1 MKRAQVIFIPA
12 PGVGHLVSTV
22 EVSKLLI
29 SRDDRIS
36 ISILILNLS
45 SDSSTDAVTQ
55 NLKKD
60 VPDRIAFVDI
70 PALDE
75 KIVTGL
81 QSKGYLNFLMSFLE
95 IQKAQVRDA
104 VVSILSRSESS
115 KLAGFVLDFFCT
127 PMIDVAIEYNVPAY
141 VFFTSAA
148 ASLGLMFFSQSL
160 KDDENQE
167 IYEYKDSDAE
177 LSIPGF
183 SNPVPAKVLPSAML
197 SKDGSDIITSISR
210 RLRETKAIVVNTVLE
225 LEAHSLKSLVE
236 DKNTPLMYH
245 VGPIIKLTNSEST
258 SQGQKSNEPIISWLD
273 SQPPSS
279 VVFLCFGSMGS
290 FDPEQVTEIACALEL
305 SGKRFLWCLR
315 RPSQEKETG
324 TLPKDYENYK
334 EVLPEGFLER
344 TAEIGKV
351 IGWAP
356 QVTILSHPSVGGFVS
371 HCGWNSILESIWC
384 GVPVA
389 AWPMYAEQQLNAFKL
404 VKELGLAVEI
414 KIDYRK
420 DNNVGPNVL
429 VKAEEI
435 ERGVRCL
442 MDEES
447 EMRKKVK
454 EMKDICIKATRVG
467 GSSYNS
473 AGQFI
478 EDLMN
483 NIPNGRGE

>member
-1 MKRAQVIFIPA
+1 MITSVVIFVPA

-22 EVSKLLI
+22 EVSKLLV

-36 ISILILNLS
+36 ISILIMNLS
-45 SDSSTDAVTQ
+45 SDSSNHAITQ

-75 KIVTGL
+75 TIMTGL
-81 QSKGYLNFLMSFLE
+81 RSKAYLNLLMSFLE
-95 IQKAQVRDA
+95 IQKTKVKD
-104 VVSILSRSESS
+104 VVASILSRSESS
-115 KLAGFVLDFFCT
+115 KLAGFVIDFFCT
-127 PMIDVAIEYNVPAY
+127 PMIDVANEFNVPAY

-148 ASLGLMFFSQSL
+148 ASLGLMFYTQSL
-160 KDDENQE
+160 KDNQNQE

-177 LSIPGF
+177 LSIPSF
-183 SNPVPAKVLPSAML
+183 SNPVPAKVLPSGML
-197 SKDGSDIITSISR
+197 SKDGSDIITRISR
-210 RLRETKAIVVNTVLE
+210 RLRETKAIVINTVLE
-225 LEAHSLKSLVE
+225 LEAHSIKSLVE
-236 DKNTPLMYH
+236 DENNPLMYH
-245 VGPIIKLTNSEST
+245 VGPIIKLTNGEST
-258 SQGQKSNEPIISWLD
+258 SQGQISNEAIISWLD
-273 SQPPSS
+273 SQQLSS

-290 FDPEQVTEIACALEL
+290 FDPDQVTEIACALEL
-305 SGKRFLWCLR
+305 SGQRFLWCLR
-315 RPSQEKETG
+315 RPSQEKGTG
-324 TLPKDYENYK
+324 ALPKDYENYN

-344 TAEIGKV
+344 TAERGKV

-371 HCGWNSILESIWC
+371 HCGWNSILESIWF
-384 GVPVA
+384 GVPIA

-414 KIDYRK
+414 KMDYRK
-420 DNNVGPNVL
+420 DNVGPTVL

-435 ERGVRCL
+435 ERGIRCL

-454 EMKDICIKATRVG
+454 EMKDMCRKASAEG

-483 NIPNGRGE
+483 NIQNERGA

>member
-1 MKRAQVIFIPA
+1 MMKAEVIFIPA
-12 PGVGHLVSTV
+12 PGVGHLVSTI
-22 EVSKLLI
+22 EFSKLLI

-36 ISILILNLS
+36 ISILIMNLS
-45 SDSSTDAVTQ
+45 SDASILAITQ
-55 NLKKD
+55 SLQKD
-60 VPDRIAFVDI
+60 VPDRLAFVDI

-75 KIVTGL
+75 TIMTGL

-95 IQKAQVRDA
+95 IQKTKVRDIVA
-104 VVSILSRSESS
+104 SILSRSVSS
-115 KLAGFVLDFFCT
+115 KLAGLVIDFFCT
-127 PMIDVAIEYNVPAY
+127 PMIDVANEFNVPTY

-148 ASLGLMFFSQSL
+148 ASLGFMFYSQSL
-160 KDDENQE
+160 KDNENQE

-177 LSIPGF
+177 LSIPSF
-183 SNPVPAKVLPSAML
+183 SNPVPAKVLPSVML
-197 SKDGSDIITSISR
+197 SKDGSDIFTNISR
-210 RLRETKAIVVNTVLE
+210 RLRETKAIVVNTVME
-225 LEAHSLKSLVE
+225 LEAHSIKSLVE
-236 DKNTPLMYH
+236 DENTPLMHH
-245 VGPIIKLTNSEST
+245 VGPIIKLANGEST
-258 SQGQKSNEPIISWLD
+258 SQGQLSNQAIISWLD

-279 VVFLCFGSMGS
+279 VVFLCFGSMGT

-305 SGKRFLWCLR
+305 SGQRFLWCLR

-324 TLPKDYENYK
+324 ALPKNYENYN

-384 GVPVA
+384 GVPIA

-414 KIDYRK
+414 KMDYRK
-420 DNNVGPNVL
+420 DNVGPTVL

-435 ERGVRCL
+435 ERGISCL

-454 EMKDICIKATRVG
+454 EMKDTCRKATAEG
-467 GSSYNS
+467 GSSYDS

-478 EDLMN
+478 EDLMS
-483 NIPNGRGE
+483 NIRNKRGA

>member
-1 MKRAQVIFIPA
+1 
-12 PGVGHLVSTV
+12 
-22 EVSKLLI
+22 
-29 SRDDRIS
+29 
-36 ISILILNLS
+36 
-45 SDSSTDAVTQ
+45 
-55 NLKKD
+55 
-60 VPDRIAFVDI
+60 
-70 PALDE
+70 
-75 KIVTGL
+75 
-81 QSKGYLNFLMSFLE
+81 
-95 IQKAQVRDA
+95 
-104 VVSILSRSESS
+104 
-115 KLAGFVLDFFCT
+115 
-127 PMIDVAIEYNVPAY
+127 
-141 VFFTSAA
+141 
-148 ASLGLMFFSQSL
+148 
-160 KDDENQE
+160 
-167 IYEYKDSDAE
+167 
-177 LSIPGF
+177 
-183 SNPVPAKVLPSAML
+183 
-197 SKDGSDIITSISR
+197 
-210 RLRETKAIVVNTVLE
+210 
-225 LEAHSLKSLVE
+225 
-236 DKNTPLMYH
+236 MYH